1 MKLVNRNILSFQEND
16 FFFPIRDKIDYAK
29 LIIYSARLLILNLP
43 NDIQSDCKLK
53 LLIDKMSRI
62 FYYKKDKFFSV
73 SFPFTVII
81 DGDEISEITTYSG
94 IVVDSKLLSSAT
106 AILLNSD
113 FRLNPSPMNF
123 WVESDS
129 SEVDALCFLEEIFQ
143 FEPAYVRYDKDEA
156 NENGKLHPLHHLDIN
171 YSSYSTYKLGLD
183 LEIIEANFESIL
195 NITSNCLFLRE

>member
-81 DGDEISEITTYSG
+81 DGDEILDITTYSG
-94 IVVDSKLLSSAT
+94 IIVDSKLLSSAR